1 MIEVR
6 AHRTALGISQSKL
19 ARLARVSRFKLAN
32 FELGGGSL
40 TAEEQQ
46 RIRDALR
53 LEAVRLRLASSQIDI
68 GTSEVR

>member
-1 MIEVR
+1 MTDVR
-6 AHRTALGISQSKL
+6 LHRNALGISQSKL

-46 RIRDALR
+46 RISDALR
-53 LEAVRLRLASSQIDI
+53 LEAARLRFASSQIDVVSPE
-68 GTSEVR
+68 GK